1 MKFLKFLILV
11 IVIIGITIVFSG
23 CKNNN
28 PIVTIRMKSGDIIK
42 MELYP
47 EIAPNTVKNFVYL
60 VDKGFYNGLTFHR
73 VIPGFIIQGG
83 SPDGSD
89 TGGPGYYIK
98 GEFAINGLENKLLH
112 KRGTVSMARRLN
124 DNNTA
129 GSQFFIMVGDKD
141 DLDGAYAAFG
151 KVFAGMDVV
160 DKIVKVPADG
170 NGKPAEDQIM
180 ESVTVDNVEKIEKPV
195 KFK

>member
-1 MKFLKFLILV
+1 M
-11 IVIIGITIVFSG
+11 
-23 CKNNN
+23 
-28 PIVTIRMKSGDIIK
+28 
-42 MELYP
+42 
-47 EIAPNTVKNFVYL
+47 

-73 VIPGFIIQGG
+73 VIPGFIIRGG
-83 SPDGSD
+83 SPEWSD

-98 GEFAINGLENKLLH
+98 GEFEINGLENKLLH

-124 DNNTA
+124 DNNSA
-129 GSQFFIMVGDKD
+129 GSQFFIMVGDKE

-160 DKIVKVPADG
+160 DKIVQVPADG
-170 NGKPAEDQIM
+170 NGKPAEDQVM
-180 ESVTVDNVEKIEKPV
+180 ESVTVDNIDKIEKPV